1 MNHIKTIGLSLVS
14 LLGLSACVSTTNT
27 DYSNSSSYNTYTPKY
42 TPKPS
47 STPGFVAEKWYLTTI
62 DNKSYQ
68 GRRITFNIST
78 ENKINGFSGCNRY
91 FVSNIK
97 VNGSQIKFG
106 SVGATKKLCMDS
118 NSSQLERKYLEVLGS
133 VDYFDRNKDRLVLS
147 GRLGNLIFYKK
158 SRR

>member
-1 MNHIKTIGLSLVS
+1 MNFIKTISLSLIS

-27 DYSNSSSYNTYTPKY
+27 NYSNSSSYSTY

-47 STPGFVAEKWYLTTI
+47 TTRGFVAEKWYLTSI
-62 DNKSYQ
+62 DNKPYQ
-68 GRRITFNIST
+68 GRRITLNITT
-78 ENKINGFSGCNRY
+78 ENKVNGFSGCNRY
-91 FVSNIK
+91 FVSNVK
-97 VNGSQIKFG
+97 VNGNGNQIKFG

-118 NSSQLERKYLEVLGS
+118 NSSQLERRYLEALGA
-133 VDYFDRNKDRLVLS
+133 VDYFDRNKNRLVLS